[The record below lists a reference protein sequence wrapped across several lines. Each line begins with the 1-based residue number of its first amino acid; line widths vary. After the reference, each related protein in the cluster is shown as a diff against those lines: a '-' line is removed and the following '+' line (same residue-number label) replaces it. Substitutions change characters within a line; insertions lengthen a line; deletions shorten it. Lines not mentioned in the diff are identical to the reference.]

1 MKKIVLS
8 IAAVVSLPLVGCTTM
23 SEVQPIGQGRYMV
36 GTSVRG
42 GLTSDTEVKAG
53 ALARARSFCDG
64 QKKRMTLVSSTSSG
78 TQGWTPQ
85 NAEVVFA
92 CE

>member
-1 MKKIVLS
+1 MKRYLPVFIALALLS
-8 IAAVVSLPLVGCTTM
+8 ACTTM

-42 GLTSDTEVKAG
+42 GLTSDVEVKAG
-53 ALARARSFCDG
+53 ALARARAHCTG
-64 QKKRMTLVSSTSSG
+64 QGKEMVLLNAASSG

-85 NAEVVFA
+85 NAEVTFK